1 MRFEL
6 CIALQLFTIAEN
18 FYVLPCFVPLNLSV
32 AYKSCDFWVYL
43 KLFIFLQSRPLEQ
56 QQQQIQQQQQE
67 GSNRNSSTSQG
78 STAGS
83 EGSRGECPPAVEVDP
98 EWAPHVDLGK
108 QMATLHALLVDSL
121 PKLPAGR
128 IQVRNNVTRAVNSQL
143 RTERNPKR

>member
-1 MRFEL
+1 MP
-6 CIALQLFTIAEN
+6 I
-18 FYVLPCFVPLNLSV
+18 
-32 AYKSCDFWVYL
+32 L
-43 KLFIFLQSRPLEQ
+43 KLFIWLQSRPLEQ
-56 QQQQIQQQQQE
+56 QQQHIQQQQQE

-83 EGSRGECPPAVEVDP
+83 EGSRGECPPAVEADP

-128 IQVRNNVTRAVNSQL
+128 IQVGNFEHIDVQS
-143 RTERNPKR
+143 PKQRRGLKWPQHL